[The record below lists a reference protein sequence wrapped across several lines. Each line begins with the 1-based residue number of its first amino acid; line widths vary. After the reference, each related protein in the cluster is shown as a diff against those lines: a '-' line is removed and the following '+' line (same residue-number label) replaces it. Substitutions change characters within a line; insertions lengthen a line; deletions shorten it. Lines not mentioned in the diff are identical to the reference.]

1 MSQNNVNKVFSHQK
15 NLCAHVTSSLNRVMA
30 TYTLFFNTHSFT
42 FICML
47 SIFEYDLVSS
57 LENYFQQ
64 CRSLN
69 EVSTVGKIFECQPE
83 SPGFNPGPGRGL
95 NFGRPPFATP
105 SVDEDVKPFVYS
117 PEMMVQQTSKN
128 PDTSRKELTSNP
140 SGWSCGPRSCID
152 SIVATRGATRCF
164 HNSWPDLFL
173 HFEVATSGH
182 IFELSFFYLFKRDKL
197 SHMRISWSPIRY
209 VTCAWWEAICIPQGE
224 AKTTRSIFLDSYT
237 ANRLSALSDF
247 SS

>member
-1 MSQNNVNKVFSHQK
+1 MLCYHSILGEEGNKIDNFCTIDDKILIMSQNNVNKVFSHQK

-47 SIFEYDLVSS
+47 SIFKYDLVSS

-117 PEMMVQQTSKN
+117 PEMMSSRLQRTQTLLEKS
-128 PDTSRKELTSNP
+128 
-140 SGWSCGPRSCID
+140 
-152 SIVATRGATRCF
+152 
-164 HNSWPDLFL
+164 
-173 HFEVATSGH
+173 
-182 IFELSFFYLFKRDKL
+182 
-197 SHMRISWSPIRY
+197 
-209 VTCAWWEAICIPQGE
+209 
-224 AKTTRSIFLDSYT
+224 
-237 ANRLSALSDF
+237 
-247 SS
+247 